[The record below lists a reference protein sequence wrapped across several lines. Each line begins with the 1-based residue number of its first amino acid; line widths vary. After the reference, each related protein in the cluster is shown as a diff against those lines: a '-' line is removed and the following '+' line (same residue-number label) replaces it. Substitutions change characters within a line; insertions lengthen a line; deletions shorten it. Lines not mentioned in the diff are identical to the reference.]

1 MKNITSVENFKEMI
15 DAPTI
20 AMFTAGWC
28 PDCHF
33 IKPALP
39 EIEASH
45 HDYQFVSIDR
55 DELMDLAVEYDVMG
69 IPSFIAFKDGQE
81 IGRFVSKD
89 RKTKEEINAFI
100 DAL

>member
-15 DAPTI
+15 NTPTI

-39 EIEASH
+39 EIEAAH
-45 HDYQFVSIDR
+45 PDYQFVSIDR
-55 DELMDLAVEYDVMG
+55 DELMDLAVEYNVMG
-69 IPSFIAFKDGQE
+69 IPSFIAFKEGQE